1 MVKVIALDLEG
12 TLISNAMSQIPRS
25 GLFEFIEA
33 CKVLCERTVILPTV
47 KEALFRK
54 IAQQLVSEKLVPE
67 WVEDIEYIHWE
78 GKAKDLNFI
87 TDIIHI
93 NEVLLVD
100 DFYEYVHLGQ
110 ESQWIEI
117 KQFIHP
123 YEYSDKELDIIL
135 KKLKE
140 K

>member
-1 MVKVIALDLEG
+1 MRKNRNF
-12 TLISNAMSQIPRS
+12 T
-25 GLFEFIEA
+25 
-33 CKVLCERTVILPTV
+33 TV

-54 IAQQLVSEKLVPE
+54 IAQQLVSEKLAPE
-67 WVEDIEYIHWE
+67 WFQDIEYIYWE
-78 GKAKDLNFI
+78 GKTKDLNFI

-100 DFYEYVHLGQ
+100 DFHEYIHSRQ

-117 KQFIHP
+117 KQFTHP
-123 YEYSDKELDIIL
+123 YDNSGKELYMIS

-140 K
+140 KHNVAL